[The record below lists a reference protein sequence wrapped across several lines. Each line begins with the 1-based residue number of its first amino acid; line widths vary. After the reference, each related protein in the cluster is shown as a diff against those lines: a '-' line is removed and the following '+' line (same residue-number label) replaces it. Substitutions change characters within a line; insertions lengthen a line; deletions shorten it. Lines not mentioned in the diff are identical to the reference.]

1 MCGIIIKYGMVIS
14 LLSCIAHQTMAQYA
28 GKVFVDENKN
38 GLFDKGE
45 KLLQDVSV
53 SDGLNVVST
62 DSDGTFRLPGHTRAH
77 FLFIPTHSGYNTDN
91 AYYRPIETGRM
102 EYDFSV
108 YPCRNGILAVSD
120 RMGCGN
126 HHERNRNA
134 AFLMGK
140 AVTVTVTKC
149 LGINRLGI
157 NDKIY

>member
-77 FLFIPTHSGYNTDN
+77 FLFITTPSGYKTDN
-91 AYYRPIETGRM
+91 AYYRPIET
-102 EYDFSV
+102 Y
-108 YPCRNGILAVSD
+108 GI
-120 RMGCGN
+120 
-126 HHERNRNA
+126 
-134 AFLMGK
+134 
-140 AVTVTVTKC
+140 
-149 LGINRLGI
+149 
-157 NDKIY
+157 

>member
-77 FLFIPTHSGYNTDN
+77 FLFITTLPDIKRTMHT
-91 AYYRPIETGRM
+91 I
-102 EYDFSV
+102 
-108 YPCRNGILAVSD
+108 D
-120 RMGCGN
+120 R
-126 HHERNRNA
+126 
-134 AFLMGK
+134 
-140 AVTVTVTKC
+140 
-149 LGINRLGI
+149 
-157 NDKIY
+157 